1 MFHIRIAKRL
11 DNKICAMNPISASD
25 FCINSK
31 NSWDEIRGKMDCEV
45 ILTFCQGI
53 GKAKDLVRKKKKLH
67 SMLPGILLE

>member
-1 MFHIRIAKRL
+1 
-11 DNKICAMNPISASD
+11 MNPISASD
-25 FCINSK
+25 FCVNSK
-31 NSWDEIRGKMDCEV
+31 NSWNEIRGKMDREV